1 MSDNEP
7 KVNDDGVG
15 FHCMPQAIYGGGIKT
30 RYVHVP
36 IFSVLIIQIWYRCY
50 NNGQKLTKL

>member
-30 RYVHVP
+30 RYVP

-50 NNGQKLTKL
+50 NNGQKLTKP

>member
-1 MSDNEP
+1 MSDNES

-15 FHCMPQAIYGGGIKT
+15 FHCMPQAIYGGSIKT
-30 RYVHVP
+30 RYVP

>member
-7 KVNDDGVG
+7 KVNDNGVG

-30 RYVHVP
+30 RYVP
-36 IFSVLIIQIWYRCY
+36 IFSVLIIQIYGCY